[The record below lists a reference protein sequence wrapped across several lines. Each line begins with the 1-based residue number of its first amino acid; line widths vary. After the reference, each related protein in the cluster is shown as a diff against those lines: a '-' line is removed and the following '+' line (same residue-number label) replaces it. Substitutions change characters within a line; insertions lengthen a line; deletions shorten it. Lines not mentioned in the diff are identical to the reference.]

1 MESLAL
7 KHNAIHVQL
16 IRCFILDHQVW
27 SLKYNTMSHLNYS
40 HSFCPQLL
48 STRSCS
54 FVIML
59 VAQHNKNQ
67 NLVNVVTGCQ
77 TQCHTFNPLLHTR
90 SSSLISE
97 VQYRS
102 TINSFVNFNVVQ
114 HNRNGHIGGSN
125 TMPHFRLLLPPAVVA
140 VQHTTTLT
148 TTISNRRK

>member
-97 VQYRS
+97 VQYLAQFIHS
-102 TINSFVNFNVVQ
+102 SILTLFNTIEMV
-114 HNRNGHIGGSN
+114 
-125 TMPHFRLLLPPAVVA
+125 TLA
-140 VQHTTTLT
+140 VQIQCHTLDYYYHQQ
-148 TTISNRRK
+148 